1 MDALELIVLMLG
13 VAGALA
19 LGWFF
24 GSRPI
29 KSLRQDVVT
38 AREER
43 EAARGEV
50 EQWRGKFNEAIR
62 DLATESERG
71 KRVPALEAELASQR
85 DAALA
90 ARSDADRLRP
100 VADRVL
106 QQDREL
112 ETVRT
117 EKERLAAAKAA
128 FERGEAERSQAHEK
142 QLAQLSEL
150 EGKLEARF
158 GELASKAVDGAHD
171 RFLKQA
177 EERFG
182 HAGKQNEEKLKALLQ
197 PVQDTLQRHGEHV
210 SKIERDRTEAYG
222 NLTGLIDAMRTGQE
236 AVRTEAARLVNSLR
250 SAPKARG
257 RWGEQQLR
265 NVLESCG
272 LTEHCDFQTEVS
284 VEGED
289 GRLRPDVIV
298 RVPGGRQ
305 LVIDAKV
312 SLNAYQDAHGAPDE
326 AARAQHLVVHA
337 AAIKAHVKSLG
348 DKAYWTQFADA
359 DDYVVMFIPGEHFL
373 AAALESDPNLWDFAF
388 AKRVLLAT
396 PTNLVAIARTV
407 AAVWRQERLARD
419 AQRIAEL
426 GKEMHDRLAVASGLL
441 RSVGTGLNGAV
452 KSYNKFVSSFET
464 RLQVSGRKF
473 RDLNVDVG
481 SKEIEPLEAVE
492 SLASYCEDEPPKLGT
507 AELPEAAE

>member
-1 MDALELIVLMLG
+1 MDAGVMAVLAVGMLAALAVGWLIGARPLKSLQVDL
-13 VAGALA
+13 AGA
-19 LGWFF
+19 
-24 GSRPI
+24 
-29 KSLRQDVVT
+29 RQDRDAIRV
-38 AREER
+38 
-43 EAARGEV
+43 EAET
-50 EQWRGKFNEAIR
+50 WRAKFNEAAVNMAAQAEQVQR
-62 DLATESERG
+62 LAGLER
-71 KRVPALEAELASQR
+71 ELAGERQAS
-85 DAALA
+85 AA
-90 ARSDADRLRP
+90 ARSEADQLRP
-100 VADRVL
+100 VAERAVR
-106 QQDREL
+106 QDREL
-112 ETVRT
+112 TELRA
-117 EKERLAAAKAA
+117 EKEALAAAKAA
-128 FERGEAERSQAHEK
+128 LERGEAERTQAHEK
-142 QLAQLSEL
+142 QLAQLKDL
-150 EGKLEARF
+150 EAKLEARF
-158 GELASKAVDGAHD
+158 GELAAKAVDGAHD

-197 PVQDTLQRHGEHV
+197 PVHDTLQRHGEHV
-210 SKIERDRTEAYG
+210 SKIERDRTESYG
-222 NLTGLIDAMRTGQE
+222 NLTGLIEAMRTGQE
-236 AVRTEAARLVNSLR
+236 AVRSEAARLVNSLR
-250 SAPKARG
+250 AAPKARG

-298 RVPGGRQ
+298 KVPGGRQ

-312 SLNAYQDAHGAPDE
+312 SLNSYQDAHGAPDE
-326 AARAQHLVVHA
+326 SVRAQHLALHA

-373 AAALESDPNLWDFAF
+373 AAALESDPTLWDFAF
-388 AKRVLLAT
+388 GKRVLLAT

-407 AAVWRQERLARD
+407 AAVWRQEKLARD

-426 GKEMHDRLAVASGLL
+426 GKEMHDRLAVASKKL

-452 KSYNKFVSSFET
+452 KSYNEFVSSFET

-481 SKEIEPLEAVE
+481 SKEIEPLQAVE
-492 SLASYCEDEPPKLGT
+492 SLAGYCEDGATGENV
-507 AELPEAAE
+507 ELPQAAE